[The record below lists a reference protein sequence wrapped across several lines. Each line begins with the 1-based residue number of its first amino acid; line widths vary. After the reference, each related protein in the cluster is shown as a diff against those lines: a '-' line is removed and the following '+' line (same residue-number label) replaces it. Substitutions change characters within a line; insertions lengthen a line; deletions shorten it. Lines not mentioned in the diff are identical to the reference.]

1 MFPMQVLKD
10 ALVAHQ
16 LIYEVKLVAASSKAP
31 GQDIRDRVLV
41 ATAPAEELHNVPMAK
56 VAQDHDLVDIVRPH
70 NGPRQ
75 LLHRH
80 FLLIPQLS
88 TVHLSEGASAEL
100 RSEVV
105 GCLSQFAVLEFPW
118 S

>member
-1 MFPMQVLKD
+1 
-10 ALVAHQ
+10 
-16 LIYEVKLVAASSKAP
+16 
-31 GQDIRDRVLV
+31 
-41 ATAPAEELHNVPMAK
+41 
-56 VAQDHDLVDIVRPH
+56 
-70 NGPRQ
+70 
-75 LLHRH
+75 
-80 FLLIPQLS
+80 LIPQLS